1 MLVIS
6 NYCVSI
12 YVVYLVIECVLMN
25 QLCYQVCIF
34 LVIFSVILVFIIDFF
49 REEVDV
55 LKGKRGFLF
64 FRLFGLKRF
73 NIYVL
78 IYVMVRN

>member
-1 MLVIS
+1 M
-6 NYCVSI
+6 
-12 YVVYLVIECVLMN
+12 
-25 QLCYQVCIF
+25 CIF

-49 REEVDV
+49 REEDDV